1 MEDQIDRFFT
11 YAHNYV
17 DIHFASTIPL
27 ELEEAW
33 RTVLEGSDETALS
46 ELSND
51 SIMGDLV
58 EFYGDFSQ
66 RTDEE
71 DLVRIINKY
80 KYQLPT
86 IH

>member
-1 MEDQIDRFFT
+1 MEDRIDNFFD
-11 YAHNYV
+11 YAHVYV
-17 DIHFASTIPL
+17 KKHFASTIPI

-46 ELSND
+46 ELSD
-51 SIMGDLV
+51 DTIMGDLCD
-58 EFYGDFSQ
+58 FYGDFSQ
-66 RTDEE
+66 REDEE
-71 DLVRIINKY
+71 DLVRIINSY